1 MKKTAA
7 DIVYSKVRQKIIVG
21 DYSQE
26 MFLVER
32 DIAKE
37 FNVSRAPVRDALQR
51 LVQEGYLISFP
62 RKGHVVNRISGE
74 TLLHIQQLR
83 FHMESMALA
92 LAIKNATEDDLKE
105 LEKLMG
111 TTEETDPHHT
121 ANTRFHTALAKI
133 SGNDILA
140 EAVYHY
146 SGHASLAVFQNRS
159 LIETRADYHEDII
172 KALREKDLEKAQ
184 MFLAKDMQLKD
195 VSSTGYVLPFKV

>member
-1 MKKTAA
+1 MEKTAA
-7 DIVYSKVRQKIIVG
+7 DIVYSKVRQKIIKG
-21 DYSQE
+21 EYSKE

-51 LVQEGYLISFP
+51 LSQEGYLISYP

-92 LAIKNATEDDLKE
+92 LAIKNATEEDLKK
-105 LEKLMG
+105 LENLIG
-111 TTEETDPHHT
+111 TTNETDPHHT
-121 ANTRFHTALAKI
+121 SNTRFHTALARI
-133 SGNDILA
+133 SGNHILA
-140 EAVYHY
+140 DAVYHY
-146 SGHASLAVFQNRS
+146 SGHASLAVFQNPQ

-172 KALREKDLEKAQ
+172 DAIREKDLEKAQ
-184 MFLAKDMQLKD
+184 MFLAKDLQLKE
-195 VSSTGYVLPFKV
+195 VSSKAYVLPFKL